1 MPELPQGVERYELA
15 IELGRT
21 GVKDPPVAEP
31 SLDGDWIKVS
41 ALPQLHKTWAEGLL
55 SEEVVEAV
63 LRLSEQ
69 REASELRSEKMLV
82 EECADAER
90 GQPRAEVRKDHQ
102 AAIQATTGEGD
113 PVDDYY
119 ADGAPEIGM
128 SDFMRPRNENRP

>member
-21 GVKDPPVAEP
+21 GFKDRPVAEP

-69 REASELRSEKMLV
+69 REASELRSEKMPV
-82 EECADAER
+82 EELSDAQR
-90 GQPRAEVRKDHQ
+90 GPRGGGACGVRSGNPPK
-102 AAIQATTGEGD
+102 
-113 PVDDYY
+113 PL
-119 ADGAPEIGM
+119 
-128 SDFMRPRNENRP
+128 SRPRQGRGIPSTTTTPMGHPKSA